1 MNRKTRSAGIDKLL
15 REIVGPADPGRLRDR
30 EIKSLARQFD
40 DIAKRNY
47 PGQLRNHFSAHE
59 IHGLVAALEMNVP
72 ALNRKTFRDTN
83 QTWLRR
89 QAARLGVEV
98 NAVPFGREQENLRG
112 FYVPS
117 HGVRERPTMWLN
129 TAHHRVA
136 IASTFWH
143 ELGHH
148 VLDRLGEKAESIAL
162 FYRDDYN
169 AHMTDLSELTAD
181 IILVLAVYPKAAAAR
196 LFDAYLK
203 AERSPTAYELAA
215 GAQNYLFSIAGFQ
228 FEKEFPKAGN
238 LHYLAGMI
246 HYAKLRWALMAE
258 YNI

>member
-1 MNRKTRSAGIDKLL
+1 MNRNTRSAGIDTLL
-15 REIVGPADPGRLRDR
+15 REIVGTSDPAKLRAR
-30 EIKSLARQFD
+30 EIKSLAQQFD
-40 DIAKRNY
+40 DIAGRNY
-47 PGQLRNHFSAHE
+47 RKQLRDHFSARE

-72 ALNRKTFRDTN
+72 ALNRKTFRDTD
-83 QTWLRR
+83 QGWLRR
-89 QAARLGVEV
+89 QAKRLGVEV
-98 NAVPFGREQENLRG
+98 NAMPFGREQENLRG

-117 HGVRERPTMWLN
+117 RGKRERPTMWLN

-148 VLDRLGEKAESIAL
+148 VLDRLGEKAESVAL

-181 IILVLAVYPKAAAAR
+181 IMLVLAVYPKTAAAR
-196 LFDAYLK
+196 LYGRFLK
-203 AERSPTAYELAA
+203 ADRSPNAYELAG

-228 FEKEFPKAGN
+228 FEKEFPEAGN

>member
-1 MNRKTRSAGIDKLL
+1 M
-15 REIVGPADPGRLRDR
+15 
-30 EIKSLARQFD
+30 
-40 DIAKRNY
+40 
-47 PGQLRNHFSAHE
+47 
-59 IHGLVAALEMNVP
+59 
-72 ALNRKTFRDTN
+72 
-83 QTWLRR
+83 
-89 QAARLGVEV
+89 
-98 NAVPFGREQENLRG
+98 NAVPFGAEQENLRG

-117 HGVRERPTMWLN
+117 RGTRELPTMWLN

-148 VLDRLGEKAESIAL
+148 VLDRLGEKADSIAL

-169 AHMTDLSELTAD
+169 THMTDLNELTAD
-181 IILVLAVYPKAAAAR
+181 IMLVLAVYPKAAAAR
-196 LFDAYLK
+196 LYGGFLK
-203 AERSPTAYELAA
+203 ADRSPSAYELAA
-215 GAQNYLFSIAGFQ
+215 GAQNYLFSIAGFE
-228 FEKEFPKAGN
+228 FEKEFPEAGN